1 MDLPDKNV
9 NYKLKEYWDKRYTKE
24 DNFEWCK
31 GYDDFKQFIHE
42 HARKCD
48 RILMLGCGNSTL
60 SEEMY
65 KDGYRNIVNIDFS
78 PVVIENMK
86 RKCKDL
92 VEMEWMVMDIMSMT
106 FSTSSFD
113 VVIEKATLDA
123 LMVGEKDLWN
133 PSEETRRNMD
143 CVLLKVFNVF
153 IKHLDLHSC
162 RMVYF
167 CTGIVDYI
175 VYFKKGRVR
184 SSVLNNYYLH
194 TVVTQF
200 CVTSVKIGGG
210 GGGCP
215 PCARYK

>member
-143 CVLLKVFNVF
+143 CVLLKVFNV
-153 IKHLDLHSC
+153 
-162 RMVYF
+162 
-167 CTGIVDYI
+167 
-175 VYFKKGRVR
+175 
-184 SSVLNNYYLH
+184 
-194 TVVTQF
+194 
-200 CVTSVKIGGG
+200 
-210 GGGCP
+210 
-215 PCARYK
+215 